1 MFSNVFV
8 WGSGRIGGGLRQNR
22 RPSLRAASAADSS
35 ETLAGKTFFDLAVSR
50 ELRHITEWSSV
61 EWSALEWSRGH
72 GLRGAETLLEPV
84 FRNLR
89 ANFVVKQMEF
99 ELCREEAGTAL
110 WVSFGTLQKRR
121 RTMGF

>member
-1 MFSNVFV
+1 MRAA
-8 WGSGRIGGGLRQNR
+8 RIGGGVSKNR
-22 RPSLRAASAADSS
+22 RPSLSAASAADSS
-35 ETLAGKTFFDLAVSR
+35 ETLAGNTFFDLAVSR
-50 ELRHITEWSSV
+50 ELRRITEWSSV

-99 ELCREEAGTAL
+99 ELCR
-110 WVSFGTLQKRR
+110 
-121 RTMGF
+121 